1 MNKTKH
7 YVGLDVHKDTVT
19 VAVAEEGRQ
28 GEVRIYGQ
36 VSSDLR
42 AVEKA
47 LRKIGADGGSLHVAY
62 EAGPTGFVLQRRLAQ
77 LGWDCVVVAPSKT
90 LGAKGKRLKTDRRDA
105 EMLARLHRAGEL
117 TAVYVPDLADE
128 AVRDLTRARADAVH
142 DLSRAKQRLK
152 AFLLRH
158 GYRYTGKANWSEA
171 HLRYLRELE
180 LNAPGLKAVMEDC
193 LRAIEQAGE
202 RVARLEDVLGTVAVT
217 WRLYPAVE
225 ALMTLRGVQLVAA
238 TVLVAEL
245 GDIRRFEHPRDLM
258 GYLGLIPRE
267 ESSGQTQRQGGIT
280 KAGNAHARWI
290 LVEIV
295 QHAWLPPKVSAH
307 LSKRQEG
314 QPEARK
320 TLSWKVQTRLHK
332 RAWQLTRRGVVKGK
346 VTVALAREMA
356 GFAWA
361 MLQTVK
367 WPETPP
373 SFT

>member
-1 MNKTKH
+1 
-7 YVGLDVHKDTVT
+7 
-19 VAVAEEGRQ
+19 
-28 GEVRIYGQ
+28 
-36 VSSDLR
+36 
-42 AVEKA
+42 
-47 LRKIGADGGSLHVAY
+47 
-62 EAGPTGFVLQRRLAQ
+62 
-77 LGWDCVVVAPSKT
+77 
-90 LGAKGKRLKTDRRDA
+90 
-105 EMLARLHRAGEL
+105 
-117 TAVYVPDLADE
+117 
-128 AVRDLTRARADAVH
+128 
-142 DLSRAKQRLK
+142 
-152 AFLLRH
+152 
-158 GYRYTGKANWSEA
+158 
-171 HLRYLRELE
+171 
-180 LNAPGLKAVMEDC
+180 
-193 LRAIEQAGE
+193 
-202 RVARLEDVLGTVAVT
+202 VARLEDVLGTVAVT

-225 ALMTLRGVQLVAA
+225 ALMTLRGFQLVAA

-267 ESSGQTQRQGGIT
+267 ESSGQTQRKGGIT

-290 LVEIV
+290 LVETV

-320 TLSWKVQTRLHK
+320 ALSWKVQTRLHK

-367 WPETPP
+367 WPDNPP
-373 SFT
+373 PAPVTTAG